1 MDRVDRFFPV
11 QLNYIGK
18 KKKKKRKEMRGEEND
33 ETTSKK
39 ITYKHMSTHYLYT
52 DEADLC
58 RSLID
63 LSRWYEIFY
72 EEKKKAKDTSIRVQ
86 IRKDLLSSKSFGI
99 FLY

>member
-33 ETTSKK
+33 KTTSKK

-63 LSRWYEIFY
+63 LSR
-72 EEKKKAKDTSIRVQ
+72 
-86 IRKDLLSSKSFGI
+86 
-99 FLY
+99 

>member
-18 KKKKKRKEMRGEEND
+18 KKKKKRKKKKEKEKEKK
-33 ETTSKK
+33 TSKK

-63 LSRWYEIFY
+63 LSR
-72 EEKKKAKDTSIRVQ
+72 
-86 IRKDLLSSKSFGI
+86 
-99 FLY
+99 